1 MSKRILAP
9 LAVAAALAVPA
20 YAQTA
25 PQDRPAAEPPAAQS
39 GERPSPGPST
49 SGPSAGAAAMGG
61 LTSESLVGKQARN
74 AQGQELGKI
83 ENLVI
88 DPQSGN
94 VTHVVVS
101 VGGFL
106 GIGDKGVA
114 VPWADI
120 NLQQDTLVVDVSRE
134 ELEAAQPFRE
144 ETAAAPAG
152 GERMPATGG
161 ERTPAEPPAAA
172 PPAGS
177 QGGAR

>member
-1 MSKRILAP
+1 MSIRILAP

-39 GERPSPGPST
+39 ERAAPASPT
-49 SGPSAGAAAMGG
+49 TAGPSAGAAVMGG

-74 AQGQELGKI
+74 AQGQELGEIK
-83 ENLVI
+83 NLVI
-88 DPQSGN
+88 DPQNGS

-120 NLQQDTLVVDVSRE
+120 NLQQDTLVVDVTRE

-152 GERMPATGG
+152 SERI
-161 ERTPAEPPAAA
+161 TPAEPPAAGDTAA
-172 PPAGS
+172 PPAGG